1 MLKSLCSAFLM
12 YSRIP
17 VPEIEWNEENRRYAL
32 CFFPL
37 IGAVIGALLL
47 FWKWLCFR
55 LAVGQ
60 MLFAVVS
67 VWISVLI
74 TGGIHLDG
82 FCDVTD
88 AKFSYASRERKLEI
102 MADSHVGAF
111 AVMYLGIYLLLQ
123 TGFYTEVDS
132 VQTAGIISCG
142 FILSRALSG
151 LSAVLFRSA
160 KKQGTLQSFVLPA
173 HRNITIITLS
183 MIILLSCIGMVLI
196 SSVQGICCAVI
207 SGVIFWY
214 YRRFAYKT
222 FGGITGDTAGWFL
235 QICEMGILVSAIL
248 SEKIMEVVQL

>member
-17 VPEIEWNEENRRYAL
+17 VPKVDWNEENRRYAL

-37 IGAVIGALLL
+37 IGAVIGAVVL

-55 LAVGQ
+55 LGIGQ
-60 MLFAVVS
+60 VLFAVIS
-67 VWISVLI
+67 VWIPILI

-88 AKFSYASRERKLEI
+88 AKSSYASRERKLEI
-102 MADSHVGAF
+102 MSDSHVGAF

-132 VQTAGIISCG
+132 VRTAGLIGYG
-142 FILSRALSG
+142 FVLSRALSG
-151 LSAVLFRSA
+151 LSAVLFKSA
-160 KKQGTLQSFVLPA
+160 KTQGTLQSFVLPA
-173 HRNITIITLS
+173 YRKITIITLV
-183 MIILLSCIGMVLI
+183 MIIILSCIEMMLI
-196 SSVQGICCAVI
+196 SPVQGICCAVT
-207 SGVIFWY
+207 SGLIFWY
-214 YRRFAYKT
+214 YRRFAYQT

-235 QICEMGILVSAIL
+235 QICELGILASAVL
-248 SEKIMEVVQL
+248 SEKIMEVFQV

>member
-17 VPEIEWNEENRRYAL
+17 MPEIEWKEENRRYAL

-37 IGAVIGALLL
+37 IGAVIGVILL

-55 LAVGQ
+55 LNIGQ
-60 MLFAVVS
+60 MLFAVIS
-67 VWISVLI
+67 VWIPVLI

-88 AKFSYASRERKLEI
+88 AESSYASRERKLEI
-102 MADSHVGAF
+102 LSDSHIGAF

-132 VQTAGIISCG
+132 VQTAGIISSG

-151 LSAVLFRSA
+151 LSAVLFKSA

-173 HRNITIITLS
+173 HRNITVITLV
-183 MIILLSCIGMVLI
+183 MIILLSCAGMMLI
-196 SSVQGICCAVI
+196 SPLQGISCIII
-207 SGVIFWY
+207 SLLIFLY
-214 YRRFAYKT
+214 YRKFAYKT

-235 QICEMGILVSAIL
+235 QICELGILASAVL
-248 SEKIMEVVQL
+248 SEKIMEVFRI

>member
-1 MLKSLCSAFLM
+1 MLKSLRSAFLM

-17 VPEIEWNEENRRYAL
+17 VPKVDWNEENRRYAL

-37 IGAVIGALLL
+37 IGAVIGAILL
-47 FWKWLCFR
+47 FWRWLCFR
-55 LAVGQ
+55 LNIGR

-67 VWISVLI
+67 VWFPVLI

-102 MADSHVGAF
+102 MSDSHVGAF

-132 VQTAGIISCG
+132 VKTAGLVGCG
-142 FILSRALSG
+142 FVLSRALSG
-151 LSAVLFRSA
+151 LSAVLFKSA
-160 KKQGTLQSFVLPA
+160 KKQGALQSFVLPA
-173 HRNITIITLS
+173 HRNITIIMLS
-183 MIILLSCIGMVLI
+183 MIIILSCIGMMLI
-196 SSVQGICCAVI
+196 SPAQGICCAVI
-207 SGVIFWY
+207 SGAIFWY
-214 YRRFAYKT
+214 YRRFAYQT

-235 QICEMGILVSAIL
+235 QICELSILGMAVL
-248 SEKIMEVVQL
+248 SEKIMEAFQL